1 MTNETNYR
9 TKANAVFF
17 AAIMVVS
24 MVAVGFAAAP
34 AAAAVTGITVD
45 SAGDVTVGNGA
56 ATQDVTFS
64 VDVEDGDTDVP
75 VEIDLSQ
82 AADADVSPSVSGVST
97 TGEVSATDDGIDGN
111 THTVLVSDSANDDTA
126 SSGTV
131 TVTYEHNTASLTNDD
146 TTSNDGVTFDISDD
160 TGNITG
166 SVAFGL
172 TTAVGDFTVNGVSAD
187 DEVTLFDAD
196 GNEVETQTA
205 TGTSVTFG
213 ELVDGEYTASVP
225 GLSTDSATVTDGA
238 STSVTLDPAE
248 EPNRNLFYQGQELTV
263 SGLIVGDDYELRQ
276 DVVQTEDGSSFE
288 REINAGDNGEIVID
302 TSGIDN
308 GDYFL
313 VGTGVAKT
321 DAIFNGQETF
331 EVTTQDLTTEFDE
344 DSVQADDEAD
354 LEIDSNRGTYSLN
367 VSADGDLDDDQL
379 IQLFEDD
386 FDYTDDDNE
395 DDLITLDDVSDDT
408 FSANFS
414 NVDDLNTGNYEF
426 TFESTD
432 TTAEDTAS
440 IEVTEAGEGELELS
454 EGSYDVAQGD
464 VSEITVELNEV
475 TEGTVVIGNEED
487 DNY

>member
-1 MTNETNYR
+1 
-9 TKANAVFF
+9 
-17 AAIMVVS
+17 
-24 MVAVGFAAAP
+24 
-34 AAAAVTGITVD
+34 
-45 SAGDVTVGNGA
+45 
-56 ATQDVTFS
+56 
-64 VDVEDGDTDVP
+64 
-75 VEIDLSQ
+75 
-82 AADADVSPSVSGVST
+82 
-97 TGEVSATDDGIDGN
+97 
-111 THTVLVSDSANDDTA
+111 
-126 SSGTV
+126 
-131 TVTYEHNTASLTNDD
+131 
-146 TTSNDGVTFDISDD
+146 
-160 TGNITG
+160 
-166 SVAFGL
+166 
-172 TTAVGDFTVNGVSAD
+172 
-187 DEVTLFDAD
+187 
-196 GNEVETQTA
+196 
-205 TGTSVTFG
+205 
-213 ELVDGEYTASVP
+213 
-225 GLSTDSATVTDGA
+225 
-238 STSVTLDPAE
+238 
-248 EPNRNLFYQGQELTV
+248 V

-276 DVVQTEDGSSFE
+276 EIEDGSSFE

-308 GDYFL
+308 GYYFL
-313 VGTGVAKT
+313 VGTGVAKD

-454 EGSYDVAQGD
+454 EGLLRRRAGRRLRDYCRTQRGHRRDRRDRQRRGRQLPG
-464 VSEITVELNEV
+464 EHQHC
-475 TEGTVVIGNEED
+475 
-487 DNY
+487 

>member
-1 MTNETNYR
+1 
-9 TKANAVFF
+9 V
-17 AAIMVVS
+17 
-24 MVAVGFAAAP
+24 
-34 AAAAVTGITVD
+34 
-45 SAGDVTVGNGA
+45 
-56 ATQDVTFS
+56 
-64 VDVEDGDTDVP
+64 
-75 VEIDLSQ
+75 
-82 AADADVSPSVSGVST
+82 
-97 TGEVSATDDGIDGN
+97 
-111 THTVLVSDSANDDTA
+111 
-126 SSGTV
+126 
-131 TVTYEHNTASLTNDD
+131 
-146 TTSNDGVTFDISDD
+146 
-160 TGNITG
+160 
-166 SVAFGL
+166 
-172 TTAVGDFTVNGVSAD
+172 
-187 DEVTLFDAD
+187 
-196 GNEVETQTA
+196 
-205 TGTSVTFG
+205 
-213 ELVDGEYTASVP
+213 
-225 GLSTDSATVTDGA
+225 
-238 STSVTLDPAE
+238 

-276 DVVQTEDGSSFE
+276 ESQGMKTVPASSGKSTLAITA
-288 REINAGDNGEIVID
+288 RSLSTLLASTTVT
-302 TSGIDN
+302 TSSLG
-308 GDYFL
+308 L
-313 VGTGVAKT
+313 VS
-321 DAIFNGQETF
+321 QRRRHLQRSETF

-464 VSEITVELNEV
+464 VSRLLSNSTRSPK
-475 TEGTVVIGNEED
+475 GPS
-487 DNY
+487 